1 MINALLFKNEEGEID
16 YRMCFMIYSL
26 PIVSIYVLY
35 NIIKTALSD
44 YNEDQTNV
52 TEEQEGPIEV

>member
-1 MINALLFKNEEGEID
+1 MNALLFKNEEGEID

-44 YNEDQTNV
+44 YKDDQTSL
-52 TEEQEGPIEV
+52 TGEQEGPIEI